1 MSDCDM
7 FSKVQTILKSINDDG
22 LSLKRMKKRLSPI
35 TAKEKKNLV
44 NEFIRQVYNI
54 DNCKNKVCAV
64 CGLLFALKDVE
75 KVAMTNEK
83 LLNAVLWK
91 QEHENGRPLQTRTR
105 IKVTLNNKCSYL
117 ILKKEGVLKSKGM
130 VYMCGSCRKSIERS
144 QIPIKSYVAIDPG
157 PRPRLPTLTIAETVL
172 LSMYRVTAIVYRVA
186 RGGNSIEERQRCYRG
201 HMVSFARP
209 EIEWMFTKDCDFRP
223 AIMSGIDIIGETVR
237 VVCMS
242 CVQTPEEAVNLIKL
256 AKDLEVRRD
265 VLKVWMNAIA
275 VYRNNASLEFR
286 DCYMESK
293 MNDNIRHV
301 DGTPKVII
309 FNH

>member
-1 MSDCDM
+1 M

-130 VYMCGSCRKSIERS
+130 VYMCGSSSKSIERS

-157 PRPRLPTLTIAETVL
+157 PRPRFPTLTICRNCFV
-172 LSMYRVTAIVYRVA
+172 VD
-186 RGGNSIEERQRCYRG
+186 
-201 HMVSFARP
+201 VSS
-209 EIEWMFTKDCDFRP
+209 D
-223 AIMSGIDIIGETVR
+223 S
-237 VVCMS
+237 
-242 CVQTPEEAVNLIKL
+242 
-256 AKDLEVRRD
+256 
-265 VLKVWMNAIA
+265 
-275 VYRNNASLEFR
+275 
-286 DCYMESK
+286 
-293 MNDNIRHV
+293 
-301 DGTPKVII
+301 
-309 FNH
+309 